1 MGKWTRDERGALTVD
16 ATLALTMTIFLIM
29 FLVDIGKVYV
39 VQNQLYHGMLQAVKQ
54 ISLTAIPPDNAQDV
68 INEMKMIAKDHSEQ
82 LSDGKIKGLRSFV
95 DYDKIYSGE
104 LELSNENNVI
114 IFKASYDVPLTFPMF
129 GWDEMTLKQ
138 SCEAKMW

>member
-1 MGKWTRDERGALTVD
+1 MGKWISDERGALTVD

-39 VQNQLYHGMLQAVKQ
+39 VQNQLYHGMLQSVKQ

-68 INEMKMIAKDHSEQ
+68 INEMKMIAKDQSEQ

-114 IFKASYDVPLTFPMF
+114 IFKAAYDVPLTFPMF
-129 GWDEMTLKQ
+129 GWDKMTLKQ